1 MITFRVQIQPIMEND
16 SKNVLM
22 QYLYR
27 LAERAGIEGADQV
40 NFRKREGLLLQ
51 LKSRDHEAWY
61 VISRLFDAF
70 MREDRLNN
78 DREKK
83 EKAFPLWSSEHAAAE
98 REKVQAEHELVT
110 FCKTNGIPVGVA
122 VSGD

>member
-1 MITFRVQIQPIMEND
+1 MDND

-27 LAERAGIEGADQV
+27 MSEKAGIEGGSQV
-40 NFRKREGLLLQ
+40 SFRKREGLLLQ
-51 LKSRDHEAWY
+51 LKNRDHDAWI

-70 MREDRLNN
+70 LREDRISN

-83 EKAFPLWSSEHAAAE
+83 ESAFTLWSSEHAAAE
-98 REKVQAEHELVT
+98 KEKVQAEQDLIT
-110 FCKTNGIPVGVA
+110 FCRMRDIPIGLAAGV
-122 VSGD
+122 